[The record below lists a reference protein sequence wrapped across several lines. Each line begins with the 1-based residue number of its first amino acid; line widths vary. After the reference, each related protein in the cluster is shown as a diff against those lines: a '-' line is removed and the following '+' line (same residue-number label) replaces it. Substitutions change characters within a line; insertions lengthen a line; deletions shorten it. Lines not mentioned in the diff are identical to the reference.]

1 MLKKVKI
8 CLAVLAISTLASIAV
23 NAATV
28 KNPDPKKVTKITT
41 TTTEET
47 TETTTEETTEEVTDE
62 ETETTTKEKS
72 EGTTSS
78 NIEGSGQLTTIALD
92 EFSENPTDAQGQP
105 LTGKDL
111 AAYKVVAKTYKD
123 KWTAKTSP
131 LISETTLHSD
141 ADYTEKAKTFTFDN
155 GGQIYNKEI

>member
-105 LTGKDL
+105 LTGK
-111 AAYKVVAKTYKD
+111 
-123 KWTAKTSP
+123 
-131 LISETTLHSD
+131 TLQL
-141 ADYTEKAKTFTFDN
+141 TK
-155 GGQIYNKEI
+155 

>member
-47 TETTTEETTEEVTDE
+47 TETTTAVALESQNKVTVD
-62 ETETTTKEKS
+62 
-72 EGTTSS
+72 G
-78 NIEGSGQLTTIALD
+78 
-92 EFSENPTDAQGQP
+92 
-105 LTGKDL
+105 
-111 AAYKVVAKTYKD
+111 
-123 KWTAKTSP
+123 
-131 LISETTLHSD
+131 
-141 ADYTEKAKTFTFDN
+141 ADYYVATLEKPMSDYTFTFNGTAVTPTAVNAEKTIVKYSDN
-155 GGQIYNKEI
+155 AFLVTSLLGNLTYANTGMLKQVMVSTVLFLLNLLRTVL